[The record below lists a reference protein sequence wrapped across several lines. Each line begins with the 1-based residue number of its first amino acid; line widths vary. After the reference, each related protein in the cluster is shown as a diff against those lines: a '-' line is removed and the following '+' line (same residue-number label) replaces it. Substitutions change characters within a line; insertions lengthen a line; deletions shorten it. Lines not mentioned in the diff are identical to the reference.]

1 MTMLLDEIVALSREY
16 GRSPDWVIGGGG
28 NTSIKDDEWMWVKAS
43 GTALG
48 SIEPQQFVKMARS
61 KLDAIWQ
68 TRYPEDREKREAQAK
83 TDLFAARASG
93 EENKRPSVEAL
104 MHALFPSRIVYHTHP
119 TLVNALTCSTEGAD
133 AAARVLGD
141 ELLWIPMINPGY
153 VLARRIYDDRRAFM
167 ERSGGREPR
176 FILLQNHGLVVHGQ
190 DARDIRRDHAEIAAR
205 TAEAAGGTPPESQPR
220 AAGAALADAAAAVRE
235 LLGGKTVTVPHAD
248 GVVDPFIADRDALRP
263 LAGSLT
269 PDHIV
274 YAGHTP
280 AWVERPEDLAATL
293 QAYNRSEGVPPKA
306 VVLRG
311 EGVIGVGTSETA
323 AQNACKLFVDAAR
336 IAHLVPAFGGMQ
348 FMPPE
353 QVEFIRNWEVE
364 KYRQQVSS

>member
-1 MTMLLDEIVALSREY
+1 
-16 GRSPDWVIGGGG
+16 
-28 NTSIKDDEWMWVKAS
+28 MWVKAS
-43 GTALG
+43 GSALAN
-48 SIEPQQFVKMARS
+48 IEPEQFVKMARS

-68 TRYPEDREKREAQAK
+68 RSYPEDREEREAQAK
-83 TDLFAARASG
+83 ADLFAARAPG

-119 TLVNALTCSTEGAD
+119 TLVNALTCSAGGAD
-133 AAARVLGD
+133 AAARIFGD

-176 FILLQNHGLVVHGQ
+176 FILLQNHGLVVHGHSG
-190 DARDIRRDHAEIAAR
+190 RDIRTDHAEIAER
-205 TAEAAGGTPPESQPR
+205 TAEAAGGRPPESQPR
-220 AAGAALADAAAAVRE
+220 SAGVSLVDAAATVRDV
-235 LLGGKTVTVPHAD
+235 LGGKTVAVPSAD
-248 GVVDPFIADRDALRP
+248 GVVDPFIADRDALQP

-274 YAGHTP
+274 YAGHMP
-280 AWVERPEDLAATL
+280 AWVERVEDLAA
-293 QAYNRSEGVPPKA
+293 AIRSYSTDEGVPPKT

-311 EGVIGVGTSETA
+311 EGVIGVGSSETA